1 MGNFLNTMK
10 SLGPV
15 RLAAMAGVAVFL
27 LGFLVFFVSKIG
39 GEKMSLLFSDLE
51 SADASKIIGYL
62 DQNNIPYEVRKGGGE
77 IYVPEE
83 QVNKLR
89 ITAAEQAFPVGGVGG
104 YEIFDNTDS
113 LGATNFVQNLNMVR
127 ALEGELGRT
136 IKSIENVQA
145 ARVHLVLPKREIFS
159 REQQPPSASVVVKMK
174 VGTLKQSQVTAI
186 QRIVASAVP
195 KMNPE
200 DVTIVDNKGALLTKE
215 FADDENMMFANN
227 EEIRRGHEMRLTQ
240 AIVDLL
246 ERTVGM
252 GKVRAEVALDMDF
265 SQVVTNKEL
274 YNPEA
279 QVLRSATT
287 IAENNKS
294 DEKEVDV
301 VSVDQNL
308 PYDNDAMYPGGR
320 ISSEGNRTEE
330 TVNYEISKE
339 VVNQV
344 RQNPVIKRI
353 SAAVVVD
360 GLYTEGEEGEKLYS
374 ARSKEDMEMI
384 SALVRSAIG
393 FDGARGDTVEVV
405 NMQFIDLDALLE
417 EETSGL
423 FLGFTKQEVLNAL
436 EGLGVALVA
445 ILVIFLVVRPLIIK
459 SFEHAES
466 EGEAFLLME
475 SAKPKIA
482 GPGMQ
487 SEPSEEDVQLDELI
501 DIAKVEGRVKASS
514 LRKIGEIID
523 KHPEEALNI
532 IRNWLYREA

>member
-15 RLAAMAGVAVFL
+15 RLAAMAGVAIFL
-27 LGFLVFFVSKIG
+27 LGFLVFFVSKVG
-39 GEKMSLLFSDLE
+39 GDKMSLLFSGME
-51 SADASKIIGYL
+51 SADASKVIGYL
-62 DQNNIPYEVRKGGGE
+62 DSNNIPYEVRKGGAE

-83 QVNKLR
+83 KVDKLR
-89 ITAAEQAFPVGGVGG
+89 VVAAEQAFPVGNMVG
-104 YEIFDNTDS
+104 YELFDNADS

-127 ALEGELGRT
+127 ALEGELART

-159 REQQPPSASVVVKMK
+159 REQMPPSASVVIRMK
-174 VGTLKQSQVTAI
+174 GGTLSQGQVTAI
-186 QRIVASAVP
+186 QRIVSSAVP
-195 KMNPE
+195 KMEPK
-200 DVTIVDNKGALLTKE
+200 DVTVVDNKGVLLTKE
-215 FADDENMMFANN
+215 FVDDENMMFANN
-227 EEIRRGHEMRLTQ
+227 EEIRRSHELRLTQ
-240 AIVDLL
+240 SIVDLL

-274 YNPEA
+274 FNPDA

-294 DEKEVDV
+294 DEKEVDAV
-301 VSVDQNL
+301 TVDQNL
-308 PYDNDAMYPGGR
+308 PNKNDAFLPGGR

-344 RQNPVIKRI
+344 RQNPVVKRI

-360 GLYTEGEEGEKLYS
+360 GLYTVDENGEKVYA
-374 ARSKEDMEMI
+374 ARSEEDMEMI
-384 SALVRSAIG
+384 SSLVRSAIG
-393 FDGARGDTVEVV
+393 FDGARGDSVEVV

-417 EETSGL
+417 EEIGGL
-423 FLGFTKQEVLNAL
+423 FLGFTKQEIINAM

-466 EGEAFLLME
+466 EGEAMLLME

-487 SEPSEEDVQLDELI
+487 AEMSEEDVQLDELI

>member
-27 LGFLVFFVSKIG
+27 LGFLVFFISKVG
-39 GEKMSLLFSDLE
+39 GDKMSLLFSNLE
-51 SADASKIIGYL
+51 SADASKIISYL
-62 DQNNIPYEVRKGGGE
+62 DQNNVTYEVRKGGAD
-77 IYVPEE
+77 IYVPEDM
-83 QVNKLR
+83 VNKLR
-89 ITAAEQAFPVGGVGG
+89 VTAAEQAFPMGSIGG
-104 YEIFDNTDS
+104 YEIFDNADS
-113 LGATNFVQNLNMVR
+113 LGTTNFVQNLNMVR
-127 ALEGELGRT
+127 ALEGELSRT

-159 REQQPPSASVVVKMK
+159 REQLPPSASVVIKMRAGGLAAAQVK
-174 VGTLKQSQVTAI
+174 AI

-215 FADDENMMFANN
+215 FGSEEDLMFANN
-227 EEIRRGHEMRLTQ
+227 EEIRRSYELRLTQ
-240 AIVDLL
+240 SIVDLL

-287 IAENNKS
+287 IEESNKS
-294 DEKEVDV
+294 DEKEIDAVT
-301 VSVDQNL
+301 VDQNL
-308 PYDNDAMYPGGR
+308 PNDNDAFLPGGR
-320 ISSEGNRTEE
+320 ISSEGNRIEE

-344 RQNPVIKRI
+344 RQNPVVKRI

-360 GLYTEGEEGEKLYS
+360 GVYTEDEEGNKIYNPRTEI
-374 ARSKEDMEMI
+374 DMESI

-393 FDGARGDTVEVV
+393 FDGARGDSVEVV

-417 EETSGL
+417 EEVAGL
-423 FLGFTKQEVLNAL
+423 FLGFTKQEVLNAI

-445 ILVIFLVVRPLIIK
+445 ILVIFLVVRPLIMK

-466 EGEAFLLME
+466 EGEALLLME
-475 SAKPKIA
+475 TAKPKIA

-487 SEPSEEDVQLDELI
+487 AEATEEEVQLDELI

-532 IRNWLYREA
+532 IRNWLYRE

>member
-10 SLGPV
+10 GLGPV
-15 RLAAMAGVAVFL
+15 RLVSMGGVAVFL
-27 LGFLVFFVSKIG
+27 LGFLVFFVGSLSND
-39 GEKMSLLFSDLE
+39 KMALLFSGLE
-51 SADASKIIGYL
+51 SSDASKVIAYL
-62 DQNNIPYEVRKGGGE
+62 DQNNVPYEVRNGGSE
-77 IYVPEE
+77 VYVPEN
-83 QVNKLR
+83 QVNKLKV
-89 ITAAEQAFPVGGVGG
+89 TAAEDAFPVGTGGG
-104 YEIFDNTDS
+104 YELFDKTDS

-127 ALEGELGRT
+127 ALEGELART
-136 IKSIENVQA
+136 IKTIENVQA

-159 REQQPPSASVVVKMK
+159 REQMHPSASVVVRMK
-174 VGTLKQSQVTAI
+174 SGALSKSQVVAI

-195 KMNPE
+195 KMEPK

-215 FADDENMMFANN
+215 FASDEEMAFSNN
-227 EEIRRGHEMRLTQ
+227 EAIRRNYEMRLTQ
-240 AIVDLL
+240 SILDLL
-246 ERTVGM
+246 ERTIGM

-287 IAENNKS
+287 IEENNKS
-294 DEKEVDV
+294 DEKEIDV

-308 PYDNDAMYPGGR
+308 PNQNDAMFPGGR

-360 GLYTEGEEGEKLYS
+360 GTYITNSEGKKIYS
-374 ARSKEDMEMI
+374 PRSEEDMINI
-384 SALVRSAIG
+384 SSLVRSAIG
-393 FDGARGDTVEVV
+393 FDGIRGDSVEVV
-405 NMQFIDLDALLE
+405 NMQFIDLDAFLE
-417 EETSGL
+417 EETQAVI
-423 FLGFTKQEVLNAL
+423 LGFTKPEILRAV
-436 EGLGVALVA
+436 EGVGIVFVAV
-445 ILVIFLVVRPLIIK
+445 LVIFLVVRPLINK
-459 SFEHAES
+459 AFEHAES
-466 EGEAFLLME
+466 EDEAVLLME
-475 SAKPKIA
+475 SSKPAIV
-482 GPGMQ
+482 GPGIQ
-487 SEPSEEDVQLDELI
+487 AEQAEEEGQLDELI

-532 IRNWLYREA
+532 VRNWLYREA